1 MAIEMIDEK
10 QKMILWPV
18 VEEFLDIK
26 VRELGVKERDR
37 VELFLSKILDV
48 FDGDRD
54 LREMQL
60 GDLKAVVR
68 DLEQQLEEINY
79 WKSEQLIGYNMSRKA
94 NHSKSRRR
102 RKLGSNKRRNRTKR
116 RKNG

>member
-37 VELFLSKILDV
+37 IELFLSKILDV

-68 DLEQQLEEINY
+68 DLEQQLEEIDY
-79 WKSEQLIGYNMSRKA
+79 
-94 NHSKSRRR
+94 
-102 RKLGSNKRRNRTKR
+102 
-116 RKNG
+116 